1 MNRRTFLARTVA
13 LFFALVLIHAASGA
27 EALKAL
33 AVGPIGVTVADMDR
47 SVAFFHDVLTFEK
60 VADREFHD
68 DAFDRL
74 TGIFGARVRI
84 VDLRLGEE
92 TLRLTQ
98 YLTPS
103 GRPLP
108 PDSRSN
114 DRWFQH
120 VAIVVRDMDAAY
132 ARLREHKVLPVS
144 TAPQSL
150 PEWNKA
156 AAGIRA
162 FYFRD
167 PDNHS
172 LELISFPAGKGDPR
186 WQQKSEAVF
195 LGIDHTAIAVADT
208 EASLRYYRDVLGL
221 RVTGASENYGVEQEH
236 LNHVFGAR
244 VRITSLRA
252 PKGPGIEFLE
262 YLAPRDGRAF
272 PADAQACD
280 LVHWQ
285 TTVIVQSA
293 EPVARSPIEIATL
306 PLGGRRA
313 ALVRDPDGH
322 ALQLTEP

>member
-1 MNRRTFLARTVA
+1 MNRRLFMAKA
-13 LFFALVLIHAASGA
+13 GAFFAALLLVSSAAFA

-33 AVGPIGVTVADMDR
+33 AVGPIGMTVSDMDR
-47 SVAFFHDVLTFEK
+47 SVAFFRDVLTFEK
-60 VADREFHD
+60 VADCEFHD

-74 TGIFGARVRI
+74 TGVFGARVRV

-98 YLTPS
+98 YLTPQ
-103 GRPLP
+103 GRPIP

-120 VAIVVRDMDAAY
+120 IAIAVRDMDSAY
-132 ARLREHKVLPVS
+132 TRLRGHKVLPVS
-144 TAPQSL
+144 TAPQTL
-150 PEWNKA
+150 PPWNQN

-167 PDNHS
+167 PDIHN
-172 LELISFPAGKGDPR
+172 LELIYFPAGKGDPR
-186 WQQKSEAVF
+186 WQQKSDALF

-208 EASLRYYRDVLGL
+208 DASLRFYRDTLGL
-221 RVTGASENYGVEQEH
+221 RVAGESENYGPEQEH

-244 VRITSLRA
+244 VRITGLRA
-252 PKGPGIEFLE
+252 AKGPGIEFLE
-262 YLAPRDGRAF
+262 YLTPRDGRAF
-272 PADAQACD
+272 PADEQPSD
-280 LVHWQ
+280 IVHWQ
-285 TTVIVQSA
+285 TTVVVQSA
-293 EPVARSPIEIATL
+293 EPLARSPIDIAKL

-313 ALVRDPDGH
+313 ALVRDPDGR